1 MVESHRLFWLK
12 PSVISVLLILVK
24 TTGGSIFKVRFFFDN
39 SGSISLIFKWLYF
52 IDPNGGLGR

>member
-24 TTGGSIFKVRFFFDN
+24 RLAAPFSRCGSFLTTAA
-39 SGSISLIFKWLYF
+39 LY
-52 IDPNGGLGR
+52 R